1 MSAWSHDNRDPSG
14 PAKPGRIDPSGAA
27 VAPPATAIPRS
38 FWRRRVV
45 GPLAA
50 QLRQGITPEKIA
62 LSLALGLVLGC
73 FPILGAATLLCTL
86 AGMALGLNQPVLQVV
101 NQAAYPLQL
110 ALLIPHY
117 RAGEWLFQTPPVP
130 LSIPLLYER
139 FAADWLR
146 FLHDYGQLA
155 LQGIAVWCL
164 LAPLAVGAVYFS
176 TRKPLRVLAGGLVR

>member
-1 MSAWSHDNRDPSG
+1 MG
-14 PAKPGRIDPSGAA
+14 
-27 VAPPATAIPRS
+27 
-38 FWRRRVV
+38 
-45 GPLAA
+45 

-62 LSLALGLVLGC
+62 LSIALGIVLGC
-73 FPILGAATLLCTL
+73 FPILGAATLLCTI
-86 AGMALGLNQPVLQVV
+86 AGVSLGLNQPVIQIV
-101 NQAAYPLQL
+101 NQAAYPLQI

-117 RAGEWLFQTPPVP
+117 RAGEWLFQTPAVP

-164 LAPLAVGAVYFS
+164 LAPPVAAGLYFGFRHPMRILARG
-176 TRKPLRVLAGGLVR
+176 LAR